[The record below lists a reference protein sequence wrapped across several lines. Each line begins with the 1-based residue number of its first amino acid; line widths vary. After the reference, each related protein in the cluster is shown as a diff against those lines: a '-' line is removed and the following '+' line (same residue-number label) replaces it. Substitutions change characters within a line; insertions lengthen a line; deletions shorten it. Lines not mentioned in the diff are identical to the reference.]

1 MHLIIA
7 ILGLGSF
14 ASMFLGTAIGILF
27 FGFDIGLRILVA
39 SALIFVLCVIID
51 KLGGYERDG

>member
-1 MHLIIA
+1 MHLVIA

-14 ASMFLGTAIGILF
+14 SSMFLGTAVGILF

-39 SALIFVLCVIID
+39 SVLVLAMCVIAD
-51 KLGGYERDG
+51 KIF

>member
-1 MHLIIA
+1 MQLIIA

-14 ASMFLGTAIGILF
+14 ASVFLGTAIGILF

-39 SALIFVLCVIID
+39 SALVLVMCVIAD
-51 KLGGYERDG
+51 KIFNLG

>member
-1 MHLIIA
+1 MYLVIA
-7 ILGLGSF
+7 TLGVGSF

-39 SALIFVLCVIID
+39 SALVFALCVIFD
-51 KLGGYERDG
+51 RLGGYERD